1 LEIRQENAITRNL
14 IAALA
19 PRNEDLEKTFTDLP
33 RHFMEQ
39 QQKMEM
45 LQQAMQ
51 QKDEANEAALADSR
65 RKLRE
70 LQRVTKS
77 HKQETE
83 RGFQTIGQTLAR
95 EQNQKHEQLY
105 HAFEESNKNMVSKI
119 LRGIANQTAW
129 LQCKSA

>member
-1 LEIRQENAITRNL
+1 MEDVRQKIQEMDNGINETWEGVQEVRNLNEETTRQILEIRQENVITRNH

-51 QKDEANEAALADSR
+51 QKDEANEAALADS
-65 RKLRE
+65 
-70 LQRVTKS
+70 
-77 HKQETE
+77 
-83 RGFQTIGQTLAR
+83 
-95 EQNQKHEQLY
+95 
-105 HAFEESNKNMVSKI
+105 
-119 LRGIANQTAW
+119 
-129 LQCKSA
+129 